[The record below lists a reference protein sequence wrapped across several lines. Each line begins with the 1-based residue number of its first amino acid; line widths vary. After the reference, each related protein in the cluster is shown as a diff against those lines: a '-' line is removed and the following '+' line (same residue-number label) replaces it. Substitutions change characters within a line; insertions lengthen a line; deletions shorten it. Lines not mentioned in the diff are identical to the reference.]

1 MIKING
7 KQNVEIEITK
17 KELGYAIMKVV
28 FEMAMLS
35 PDYDDAG
42 CDWLT
47 AGCST
52 FIDNKQ
58 WLVSR
63 NPHIAT
69 LVDAANIISY
79 GEPKFLE

>member
-28 FEMAMLS
+28 FEMAGL
-35 PDYDDAG
+35 PQDYDDAG

-47 AGCST
+47 DGGST
-52 FIDNKQ
+52 YLARKEWI
-58 WLVSR
+58 VSS
-63 NPHIAT
+63 NAHVAT
-69 LVDAANIISY
+69 LVDAVNILNY
-79 GEPKFLE
+79 GEPMFLE